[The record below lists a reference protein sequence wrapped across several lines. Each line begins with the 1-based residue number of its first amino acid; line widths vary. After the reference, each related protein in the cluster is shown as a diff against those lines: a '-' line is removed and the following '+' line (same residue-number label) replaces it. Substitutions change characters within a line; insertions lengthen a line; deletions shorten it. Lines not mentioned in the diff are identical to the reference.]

1 MGLRVKVW
9 REAWPT
15 RLIIEIADEDLYRER
30 SKTTGKMGGSL
41 MPTKNRAHGTR
52 RDGGKYITPRQ
63 AHFRR
68 LIQMQCGGLETGLGP
83 YSLGVLQ
90 VCRQTR
96 KVGDIA
102 FPQPDSDATLTAV
115 RDAIQARPGW
125 RGIIVD
131 DAQIVSNKIKSEVST
146 STPRKCSMRIELER
160 VNHGA

>member
-1 MGLRVKVW
+1 MRVW
-9 REAWPT
+9 RESWPT
-15 RLIIEIADEDLYRER
+15 RLVIEIGDEDFCRER

-52 RDGGKYITPRQ
+52 KDGGKFITPRQ

-68 LIQMQCGGLETGLGP
+68 LIQLQCGGLETGLGP
-83 YSLGVLQ
+83 YILTVHQ

-96 KVGDIA
+96 KVGGIA

-125 RGIIVD
+125 KGIIVD
-131 DAQIVSNKIKSEVST
+131 DAQIVRNTISSEISK
-146 STPRKCSMRIELER
+146 STPRKCSMRIDLVR
-160 VNHGA
+160 VSIVA